1 MVTEISNKEKF
12 NEKKTMKKRETTRYE
27 QKFLQKFSVSRR
39 FAINPSAME
48 KAEFVLVIPEV
59 LWRTMKEVFV
69 LHV

>member
-12 NEKKTMKKRETTRYE
+12 NEKKKTMKKRETTRYE

-48 KAEFVLVIPEV
+48 KAEVVLVIPEV
-59 LWRTMKEVFV
+59 L
-69 LHV
+69 